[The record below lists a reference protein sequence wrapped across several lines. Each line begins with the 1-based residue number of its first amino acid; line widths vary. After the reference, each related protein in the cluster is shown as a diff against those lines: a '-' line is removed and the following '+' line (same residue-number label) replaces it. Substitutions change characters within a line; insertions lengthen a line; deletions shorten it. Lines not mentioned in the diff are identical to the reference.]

1 MIFPCMELFFVIF
14 QVSHDFQS
22 LWEPCKK
29 EQQVVK
35 YKVFISVVSMSILAL
50 TRENLPSGLA
60 NWPKVIKLF
69 LCLTDFK
76 IITAHIN

>member
-1 MIFPCMELFFVIF
+1 MHGAFLVIF
-14 QVSHDFQS
+14 QVFYDFQS

-50 TRENLPSGLA
+50 TRENLSSGFP
-60 NWPKVIKLF
+60 NWPEVIKLI
-69 LCLTDFK
+69 LYLTDQK
-76 IITAHIN
+76 L

>member
-1 MIFPCMELFFVIF
+1 MELFFVIF
-14 QVSHDFQS
+14 QVFHDFQS

-50 TRENLPSGLA
+50 TRENLSSGFT
-60 NWPKVIKLF
+60 NWPEVIKLF
-69 LCLTDFK
+69 LYLTDHK
-76 IITAHIN
+76 TITAHIN